1 MDSTILEKLT
11 EYVVNDILKQRKR
24 IIDPNTKLISTGL
37 IDSFSLVD
45 LAIFV
50 EETYGVRIE
59 DSELNSQ
66 TFDTVSELARLVQ
79 IRQR

>member
-79 IRQR
+79 SRQR

>member
-1 MDSTILEKLT
+1 MDSTILQKLS

-24 IIDPNTKLISTGL
+24 VLDPNTKLISTGL

-45 LAIFV
+45 LAMFV
-50 EETYGVRIE
+50 EETYSVKIE

-66 TFDTVSELARLVQ
+66 TFDTMNELAKLVES
-79 IRQR
+79 RRK